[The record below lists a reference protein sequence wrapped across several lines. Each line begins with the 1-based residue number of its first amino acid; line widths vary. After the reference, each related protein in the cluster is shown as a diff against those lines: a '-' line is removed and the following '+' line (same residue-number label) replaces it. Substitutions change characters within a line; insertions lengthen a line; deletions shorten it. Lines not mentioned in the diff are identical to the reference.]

1 MLKNPQG
8 RLIRDAIAPT
18 SAEVAELTQLY
29 QRAVDQNRKFTPAE
43 YDRVTELT
51 NDLHR
56 QYHYHY
62 FMNFYP
68 PVELKGLIN
77 RYHYGDGPRQW
88 GLHMG
93 RRAVT
98 EARVAW
104 ARLHAETEASSES
117 ASPYPLE
124 PLADMPI
131 YQELRHRLE
140 TEATGPTAPP
150 TPATW
155 TPVQGDSTP
164 PPPPSPPAEED
175 DNAMDT
181 WVEPRHDDGPAESGS
196 SVKEVP
202 LGGTTS
208 DDEGSGRMVDFSV
221 DPASDAPI
229 TTETVQR
236 RRARRSEAENLAFGN
251 PGVKNSFLRPSKKQ

>member
-62 FMNFYP
+62 VMNLYP

-77 RYHYGDGPRQW
+77 RYYYGDGPRQW

-104 ARLHAETEASSES
+104 ARQHGAPETETAASMESES
-117 ASPYPLE
+117 SSSAYPLE
-124 PLADMPI
+124 PLADMPV
-131 YQELRHRLE
+131 YQELQHRLRE
-140 TEATGPTAPP
+140 EAYGPTAPP
-150 TPATW
+150 TPGGIRSDELGSEVTFVPLDDDSG
-155 TPVQGDSTP
+155 PVKRAGDYSSNEEQGSASVGP
-164 PPPPSPPAEED
+164 RSFFPHPIPASPPRARPAVMDLTRSSED
-175 DNAMDT
+175 D
-181 WVEPRHDDGPAESGS
+181 
-196 SVKEVP
+196 
-202 LGGTTS
+202 
-208 DDEGSGRMVDFSV
+208 
-221 DPASDAPI
+221 
-229 TTETVQR
+229 
-236 RRARRSEAENLAFGN
+236 SE
-251 PGVKNSFLRPSKKQ
+251 